1 MIFNYKR
8 VSTISQNTERQLL
21 NIPCDREYED
31 KISGKDRNRPQL
43 EMMMGNIRS
52 GDVVNVHSMDR
63 LARNTRDLL
72 NLVEEINNKEETYK
86 YVNDALKNGY
96 VQETGT
102 AINEILPKMSR
113 FNKSR
118 SSKKSTVLDRIIKF
132 FNRFK
137 DIASGKIEEN

>member
-21 NIPCDREYED
+21 NIPCDRQYED

-72 NLVEEINNKEETYK
+72 NLVEEINNK
-86 YVNDALKNGY
+86 
-96 VQETGT
+96 
-102 AINEILPKMSR
+102 R
-113 FNKSR
+113 
-118 SSKKSTVLDRIIKF
+118 
-132 FNRFK
+132 
-137 DIASGKIEEN
+137 